1 MRIVPAKSA
10 VVLLLIL
17 CVLAIV
23 PVQSWAA
30 PPAGEGEIE
39 GEVDETDLD
48 ETETESAPPD
58 DFVDIAPPEPPVGD
72 TPPVEPPPADTPP
85 PDDDVDA
92 EPPRPMDTPPAV
104 VQPSEEIE
112 LGTACDIRN
121 RADPLFPIVKA
132 LELVGTGRLEV
143 VDCRQLVTPGQGPR
157 MIEATIRG
165 TDQDLLLYRLER
177 LAADGFEVF
186 LAPLA
191 THEVLM
197 AARPAVSG
205 GAVLYVDVKKLS
217 LHGTFVEDDDR
228 NRVATII
235 GMRDGNFYPFEYG
248 ERLREIG
255 YRAEFYPVAP
265 GEVVIEVRPG
275 RSIRRVR
282 IRGHIPLAKRDILRQ
297 LSIDAQPGSLA
308 RGQCVE
314 PKRLR
319 EANPP
324 PICDS
329 RDVACLEWERDEI
342 ARIDQFLFDSGYF
355 DGGTRLALVCGRST
369 DEADLYVYLEKGR
382 GYKVDRRRLDVV
394 DVDHLDPEQAGNGDN
409 AGEPLED
416 RDIRWIRRQFIP
428 KVLGVFRTRV
438 TAEHMDK
445 AKEKVL
451 RAYAE
456 PGGGL
461 GRFWRSDSANPHPEV
476 EVETSYDELD
486 RESELDSHNI
496 PVEVRV
502 ARGPA
507 VQTEFKPAR
516 GTQPKRARESGLS
529 FSNNQ
534 LRSQIQLFNRREP
547 ATPAAAQRESANIR
561 AFYQS
566 KGYLFARVEGKH
578 LDFKSMDKLRFDI
591 AEGPKVEIA
600 ALEINRPARLD
611 EAVAKRIERAWDDER
626 KLRKGGKFSESDALS
641 DIQSVIAAYNAEG
654 YLCTDVVIYLAFWEQ
669 ALEDPPGDVPEDER
683 PRVRAALRVK
693 DLLDSGGSAAW
704 INQFDQA
711 GLAEVLTADR
721 ADIYVRI
728 VVDPGPRL
736 VTTGTEQLQFLEQ
749 PIGFSR
755 QIKDPLLRESNDPE
769 LAADVVNRS
778 PLHRKIDGKRGRVPV
793 SLDLDRDARASI
805 VAQYRNAG
813 YPVSDAELT
822 WQYTSP
828 GGQTLIAD
836 GARSLP
842 DTRFGICTNRQFDK
856 EVEVEPI
863 VNIYEGRVGEFGEI
877 LFRGNFKTRDW
888 VLRRELKFESGEPY
902 NQKLV
907 DESAAA
913 IEASGVAKSVTITPY
928 PVGCNFDEDGPC
940 YVHQVVVFEEAKDI
954 AMTIDFGF
962 GAATLN
968 PFYVFANPT
977 FPNMFGTGWDLALE
991 GRWGFDLSEV
1001 LDDAELCAGQQCYER
1016 LGAATLTRRHIF
1028 ATQFDFD
1035 LSARV
1040 QQRATPARGE
1050 IFSIVVSPRISRRFR
1065 AWTLY
1070 EWTFYA
1076 GYLFQFANVSK
1087 DLSKPLVGAES
1098 WINRSGGIVSD
1109 RTGLFDTGVVL
1120 TRVDNAFNPHD
1131 GFIATMDIKIA
1142 SPWFGGQDWWARFDI
1157 GWQHF
1162 IPLPIPRTQDR
1173 LTFLYS
1179 LRYGHLLPF
1188 HGPGFNGQTVNT
1200 DTVPDVWRYYGG
1212 GTTDLGIRGI
1222 LPETM
1227 LVDIEEIELP
1237 YGGVIYRPR
1246 AQGGH
1251 IRAIGS
1257 VALQVT
1263 SVKNLFGG
1271 SLAHSIFYDF
1281 GVLTQFWDK
1290 FNFRRDFRQSIGTNF
1305 LKLDIGIVTMA
1316 VGYAVLLPGPYN
1328 VGPTDDTNG
1337 RFIFDVGVTF

>member
-1 MRIVPAKSA
+1 MRVVPAKLG
-10 VVLLLIL
+10 VVLLLLL
-17 CVLAIV
+17 CALVIV
-23 PVQSWAA
+23 PAPSWAA
-30 PPAGEGEIE
+30 PPASDEQTAPAEDESESEIA
-39 GEVDETDLD
+39 G
-48 ETETESAPPD
+48 
-58 DFVDIAPPEPPVGD
+58 PPEPPIGD
-72 TPPVEPPPADTPP
+72 TPPPETPPPQTPP
-85 PDDDVDA
+85 PDHAPALDD
-92 EPPRPMDTPPAV
+92 PPSPEDIPPPSPLAGTPPAN
-104 VQPSEEIE
+104 SLASNNGE
-112 LGTACDIRN
+112 LSSPCEIRN
-121 RADPLFPIVKA
+121 RTDPLFPVVKA
-132 LELVGTGRLEV
+132 LELLRTGKLEV
-143 VDCRQLVTPGQGPR
+143 VECRQFIGPRQGR
-157 MIEATIRG
+157 MIEAIIRG
-165 TDQDLLLYRLER
+165 SDQDLLLYRLER

-186 LAPLA
+186 LSPLA

-197 AARPAVSG
+197 AARPAVTG
-205 GAVLYVDVKKLS
+205 GAVLYIDVDKLS

-235 GMRDGNFYPFEYG
+235 GLHDGNFYPFEYA

-255 YRAEFYPVAP
+255 YRAEFYPVAH

-319 EANPP
+319 EPSPP

-329 RDVACLEWERDEI
+329 RDVACLEWERDEV
-342 ARIDQFLFDSGYF
+342 ARLDQFLFDSGYF
-355 DGGTRLALVCGRST
+355 DGGARLALVCGRSS
-369 DEADLYVYLEKGR
+369 DEADLYVYLQKGR
-382 GYKVDRRRLDVV
+382 GYKVDRRRVEVV
-394 DVDHLDPEQAGNGDN
+394 DVDILEAERAGNGDN
-409 AGEPLED
+409 AGTPLED
-416 RDIRWIRRQFIP
+416 RDVRWIRRQFIP

-445 AKEKVL
+445 AKEKVV

-461 GRFWRSDSANPHPEV
+461 GRFWRSDSQSPHPEV
-476 EVETSYDELD
+476 EVKSSYDQLD
-486 RESELDSHNI
+486 RESKFNSHNI
-496 PVEVRV
+496 PVEVRI

-516 GTQPKRARESGLS
+516 GTKPKRGRDSGLS
-529 FSNNQ
+529 FSRNQ

-547 ATPAAAQRESANIR
+547 ATPAAARRESANIR

-600 ALEINRPARLD
+600 ELEINRPARLD
-611 EAVAKRIERAWDDER
+611 EAVARRIERAWDGER
-626 KLRKGGKFSESDALS
+626 KLRKGGKFSESDALA

-654 YLCTDVVIYLAFWEQ
+654 YLCTDVVIYVAFWKE
-669 ALEDPPGDVPEDER
+669 ALADPPGDVPEEER

-704 INQFDQA
+704 IKQFDEA
-711 GLAEVLTADR
+711 GLAGVLSADR

-736 VTTGTEQLQFLEQ
+736 VTTATEQLRFLEQ
-749 PIGFSR
+749 PIGFTR
-755 QIKDPLLRESNDPE
+755 QIEDPLLRDSQDPE
-769 LAADVVNRS
+769 LAAEIVRRS
-778 PLHRKIDGKRGRVPV
+778 PLHGERQGPVPIN
-793 SLDLDRDARASI
+793 LNLDRDLRSSI

-813 YPVSDAELT
+813 YPVADAELT

-828 GGQTLIAD
+828 GGMTLIAD
-836 GARSLP
+836 AARNLP
-842 DTRFGICTNRQFDK
+842 DARFGICTSRQFDK
-856 EVEVEPI
+856 YVEVEPI
-863 VNIYEGRVGEFGEI
+863 INVYEGRAGEFGEI

-888 VLRRELKFESGEPY
+888 VLRRELKFESGERY
-902 NQKLV
+902 DQSLV
-907 DESAAA
+907 DASAAA
-913 IEASGVAKSVTITPY
+913 IEASGVARSVTITPY
-928 PVGCNFDEDGPC
+928 PVGCTFDEDGPC

-954 AMTIDFGF
+954 AMSIDFGF

-968 PFYVFANPT
+968 PFYVFAKPT
-977 FPNMFGTGWDLALE
+977 FPNMLGTGWDLALE
-991 GRWGFDLSEV
+991 GSWGFDLSEV
-1001 LDDAELCAGQQCYER
+1001 LEDADLCAGQQCYER
-1016 LGAATLTRRHIF
+1016 LGAATLTRPHIF
-1028 ATQFDFD
+1028 GTQFDFD

-1050 IFSIVVSPRISRRFR
+1050 IFSIVASPRISRRFR
-1065 AWTLY
+1065 

-1087 DLSKPLVGAES
+1087 DLSKPLVGAQN
-1098 WINRSGGIVSD
+1098 WINRSGGVVSD

-1120 TRVDNAFNPHD
+1120 ARVDNAFNPHD
-1131 GFIATMDIKIA
+1131 GFIATMDIKLA

-1179 LRYGHLLPF
+1179 LRYGHLVPF
-1188 HGPGFNGQTVNT
+1188 HGPGFGGQTVAT

-1227 LVDIEEIELP
+1227 LVDVEEIEMP
-1237 YGGVIYRPR
+1237 YGGVVYRPR

-1251 IRAIGS
+1251 IRGIGT

-1263 SVKNLFGG
+1263 SIKNLFGG
-1271 SLAHSIFYDF
+1271 SLAHSLFYDF

-1305 LKLDIGIVTMA
+1305 IKLDIGIVTMA
-1316 VGYAVLLPGPYN
+1316 IGYAVLLPGPYN
-1328 VGPTDDTNG
+1328 VGPTDDSNG